1 MTASAIV
8 ACSSGSPNSVV
19 ASLPGAKKSMIRPI
33 AHGIPRLT
41 PVETV
46 RKTTPDASRGHWGLA
61 SARRRRS
68 EAVSGVFSSLLL
80 DDEEGVTA
88 EEDGGGVDIEVE
100 GDGGWEVDI
109 GVEVSDSA
117 GVVDDVD
124 FGILG

>member
-1 MTASAIV
+1 
-8 ACSSGSPNSVV
+8 
-19 ASLPGAKKSMIRPI
+19 MIRPM

-80 DDEEGVTA
+80 DDEDGVTA
-88 EEDGGGVDIEVE
+88 EDDGGGVDMDVE
-100 GDGGWEVDI
+100 GDGGCEVDT
-109 GVEVSDSA
+109 GAGVSDSA
-117 GVVDDVD
+117 GVVDEGD
-124 FGILG
+124 FGVWG